1 VLALNA
7 GVDADLPDGGSY
19 QYLPALVREGRVA
32 ESQID
37 TAVRRMLE
45 LKFRAGLFEERPA
58 EVANAIAL
66 TNDDEARALA
76 LTAAQRSIVLLK
88 NNGVLPLSLKAGA
101 AGKKI
106 IAVIGPNAAVARLG
120 GYYGIPPVT
129 VSILEGV
136 QNLAGDNA
144 EIVYSEGVKI
154 TENDDWWADEVQ
166 LADPAE
172 NLQRIADA
180 VEIASDADVIVL
192 AIGDT
197 EQTSREAWADTH
209 LGDRSSL
216 DLVGEQQQ
224 LFDAMKALGKPVVV
238 ILINGRPASTVAI
251 AEQADALIEGW
262 YLGEQGGNAMAD
274 VLFGRINPG
283 GKLPVTI
290 PRNVGQL
297 PMFYNHK
304 PSARRGY
311 LFDTVEPL
319 FPFGWGLSYTRFEI
333 GKPKL
338 GNRKIDADGYVDVQV
353 PIRNTGKI
361 TGDETVQLYIRDR
374 IASVTR
380 PVIELRGFERVTL
393 APGERR
399 SVVFRLGPESFRMW
413 NDNMQ
418 RVVEPGEFEILVGP
432 NSVDLQGVTLTVEAV
447 DE

>member
-1 VLALNA
+1 
-7 GVDADLPDGGSY
+7 
-19 QYLPALVREGRVA
+19 
-32 ESQID
+32 
-37 TAVRRMLE
+37 
-45 LKFRAGLFEERPA
+45 
-58 EVANAIAL
+58 
-66 TNDDEARALA
+66 
-76 LTAAQRSIVLLK
+76 
-88 NNGVLPLSLKAGA
+88 
-101 AGKKI
+101 
-106 IAVIGPNAAVARLG
+106 
-120 GYYGIPPVT
+120 
-129 VSILEGV
+129 
-136 QNLAGDNA
+136 
-144 EIVYSEGVKI
+144 
-154 TENDDWWADEVQ
+154 
-166 LADPAE
+166 
-172 NLQRIADA
+172 
-180 VEIASDADVIVL
+180 
-192 AIGDT
+192 
-197 EQTSREAWADTH
+197 
-209 LGDRSSL
+209 
-216 DLVGEQQQ
+216 
-224 LFDAMKALGKPVVV
+224 
-238 ILINGRPASTVAI
+238 
-251 AEQADALIEGW
+251 
-262 YLGEQGGNAMAD
+262 MAD
-274 VLFGRINPG
+274 VLFGRVNPG

-432 NSVDLQGVTLTVEAV
+432 NSVDLQGVTLTVEAS